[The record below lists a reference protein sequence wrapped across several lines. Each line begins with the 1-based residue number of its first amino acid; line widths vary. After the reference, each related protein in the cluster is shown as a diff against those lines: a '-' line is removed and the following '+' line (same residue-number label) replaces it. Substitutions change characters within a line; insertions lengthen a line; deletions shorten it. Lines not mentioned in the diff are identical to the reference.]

1 MNVTSNAAPTWSA
14 FREAS
19 FGVAGLTILNATHAT
34 FGRCHYCIFKY
45 HIPIYSYINLLQVL
59 IVTKHFLEWHRVAC
73 DKGFFTNNTDAAYYS
88 YNPDPDGGQDFNDD
102 CITAFD
108 NSIQNMLTTDK
119 VMIIRPSA
127 TMCPNKYAGAYRAV

>member
-1 MNVTSNAAPTWSA
+1 MLHMPPLVGVITA
-14 FREAS
+14 FLYIISS
-19 FGVAGLTILNATHAT
+19 FICILT
-34 FGRCHYCIFKY
+34 
-45 HIPIYSYINLLQVL
+45 HIQAL

-73 DKGFFTNNTDAAYYS
+73 DKGFFTNNTYAAYYS
-88 YNPDPDGGQDFNDD
+88 FNPDPDGGQDFNDD